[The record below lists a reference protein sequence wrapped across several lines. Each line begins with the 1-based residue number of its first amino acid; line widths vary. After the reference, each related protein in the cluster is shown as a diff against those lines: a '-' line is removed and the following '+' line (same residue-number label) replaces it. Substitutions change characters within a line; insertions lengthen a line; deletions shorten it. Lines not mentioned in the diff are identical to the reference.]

1 MMKGIGLNCKGEHG
15 VEKDIYL
22 KLIGK
27 VIVN

>member
-1 MMKGIGLNCKGEHG
+1 MKGIGLNCKGEHG